1 MLIVKNVRSSS
12 IEMAPHLRSSSRVG
26 VEVSGGKCQVV
37 RGERRQAGKLATESL
52 QSSLSELEFHPER
65 DI

>member
-37 RGERRQAGKLATESL
+37 GERREKASWKVG
-52 QSSLSELEFHPER
+52 H
-65 DI
+65 